1 MNKFMR
7 RTAQIVSVIFHPLI
21 ILTYM
26 LMLLL
31 MVNPYL
37 FGVNSVSDKESIKFI
52 LTVFFSTFLIP
63 SFAIFL
69 MWRLKLISSLEMRD
83 KQDRIIPF
91 IATGVFYLWV
101 LRSVFADPNIP
112 TAFLIAVLGTTL
124 GLFACFIINL
134 FFKVSLHAVGVGG
147 LIWMILIIMWLY
159 SYGSF
164 TINLP
169 VFGTSEISIN
179 LLLMLSIFVGGL
191 VGTSRLLL
199 NAHTPKELYIGFA
212 IGILTQFISLKILL

>member
-1 MNKFMR
+1 MR
-7 RTAQIVSVIFHPLI
+7 KAAQIVSIIFHPML

-26 LMLLL
+26 LILLL

-37 FGVNSVSDKESIKFI
+37 FGVNSVGDKESIKFI

-63 SFAIFL
+63 GFAIFL
-69 MWRLKLISSLEMRD
+69 MWRLNLISSLEMRD

-112 TAFLIAVLGTTL
+112 TAFLIAALGTTI

-134 FFKVSLHAVGVGG
+134 FFKISLHAVGMGG
-147 LIWMILIIMWLY
+147 LVGMILIIMWLY

-164 TINLP
+164 TLNIPLI
-169 VFGTSEISIN
+169 GMCEISIN
-179 LLLMLSIFVGGL
+179 LVLMLSILIAGL
-191 VGTSRLLL
+191 VGSSRLFLH
-199 NAHTPKELYIGFA
+199 AHTSKELYLGF
-212 IGILTQFISLKILL
+212 ILGALAQLVSLKFLL

>member
-1 MNKFMR
+1 MR
-7 RTAQIVSVIFHPLI
+7 IAAQIISIIFHPLL

-26 LMLLL
+26 LILLL

-69 MWRLKLISSLEMRD
+69 MWRLKLITSLEMRD
-83 KQDRIIPF
+83 KQDRIVPF

-112 TAFLIAVLGTTL
+112 TAFLIAALGTTI
-124 GLFACFIINL
+124 GLFSCFIINL
-134 FFKVSLHAVGVGG
+134 FFKVSLHAVGIGG
-147 LIWMILIIMWLY
+147 LIGMILIIMWLY

-164 TINLP
+164 TLNIP
-169 VFGTSEISIN
+169 IIGVCEISIN
-179 LLLMLSIFVGGL
+179 LVLMLSVLIAGL

-199 NAHTPKELYIGFA
+199 NAHTSKELYIGFLLGA
-212 IGILTQFISLKILL
+212 LTQFISLKILL